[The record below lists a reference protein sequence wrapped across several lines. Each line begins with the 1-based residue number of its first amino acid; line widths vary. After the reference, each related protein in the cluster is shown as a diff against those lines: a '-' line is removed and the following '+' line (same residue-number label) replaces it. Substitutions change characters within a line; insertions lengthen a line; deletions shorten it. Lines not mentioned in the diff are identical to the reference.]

1 MKRSPIA
8 GGRQRAAHLSRVDVG
23 VAVLSPGVL
32 SGGAAFGHYGGQD
45 SLKFDWMGCNRS
57 GECGEARE
65 KWSVLES
72 PA

>member
-1 MKRSPIA
+1 M
-8 GGRQRAAHLSRVDVG
+8 SRVDVG
-23 VAVLSPGVL
+23 VAVLLPGVL

-45 SLKFDWMGCNRS
+45 LFNCDWMECKRLE
-57 GECGEARE
+57 ECGEARE